1 MIPFTFA
8 VLTCMR
14 LAHVAGTAADLVV
27 VKAAALALQEVPEA
41 NSAWLGETIRQ

>member
-1 MIPFTFA
+1 MSETHARDFK
-8 VLTCMR
+8 
-14 LAHVAGTAADLVV
+14 ADNTV